1 MPSAHRL
8 LRRIPRQLEW
18 RVDADIDFEV
28 GDLMFYATSTQAHAT
43 VEYVYPMA
51 DFIWDTSEEVTR
63 RNAVPYFIGVAM
75 ERRTGR
81 EFHDTTCMVASG
93 CHFLMPMTSG
103 TPLVGTLLGF
113 EKASGNTLLSAKLQI
128 VTDPADAIGYCVK
141 RYTAATTTVECILFS
156 PFDIEG
162 GLASRVHTMTFNV
175 PGALH
180 IGASN
185 LLLNLTFKKRVK
197 LLSLASI
204 ETAAATLSTIY
215 TIKNGA
221 NSLDDTH
228 TVTATGVG
236 TYLRTE
242 IVDANAYDLFYHD
255 DPMDILSGG
264 QATAGECTLILEYM
278 DMPVLET

>member
-1 MPSAHRL
+1 MSAHRL
-8 LRRIPRQLEW
+8 LGRIPRQLEW

-51 DFIWDTSEEVTR
+51 DFIWDASEEVTR
-63 RNAVPYFIGVAM
+63 RNAVPYFIGVAQ

-81 EFHDTTCMVASG
+81 EFHDTTCLVNSG

-103 TPLVGTLLGF
+103 TPLIGTLLGF
-113 EKASGNTLLSAKLQI
+113 EKAAGNTLLSAKLQI
-128 VTDPADAIGYCVK
+128 VTDIADAIGYCVK

-156 PFDIEG
+156 NFDIEG
-162 GLASRVHTMTFNV
+162 GLMARRHF
-175 PGALH
+175 
-180 IGASN
+180 
-185 LLLNLTFKKRVK
+185 LTFGACDLNAAADLVTNWLFKSRVK
-197 LLSLASI
+197 LLSITSI
-204 ETAAATLSTIY
+204 ERTAATANSVLTV
-215 TIKNGA
+215 KNGA

-255 DPMDILSGG
+255 DAMDIACDG
-264 QATAGECTLILEYM
+264 TASAGTADVIVEYM

>member
-51 DFIWDTSEEVTR
+51 DFVWDASEEVTR

-128 VTDPADAIGYCVK
+128 VTDIADAIGYCVK

-156 PFDIEG
+156 PFDVEG
-162 GLASRVHTMTFNV
+162 GLASRVHFLTF
-175 PGALH
+175 GACDL
-180 IGASN
+180 IAAADMVTN
-185 LLLNLTFKKRVK
+185 FLFKKRVK
-197 LLSLASI
+197 LLSITSI
-204 ETAAATLSTIY
+204 ERTAATANSVLTV
-215 TIKNGA
+215 KNAA

-255 DPMDILSGG
+255 DAMDIACDG
-264 QATAGECTLILEYM
+264 TASAGTADVIIEYM